1 MAKREYLTEAQVET
15 EIARLLN
22 SDLVKL
28 AKKEKRLIYKR
39 RQYLYCLRV
48 YERRGK
54 ELAAQGYTIE
64 NLEEQL
70 ASIELEEFEER

>member
-28 AKKEKRLIYKR
+28 AKKEERLRYKR

-54 ELAAQGYTIE
+54 ELSEQGYTIE

-70 ASIELEEFEER
+70 AELEEFEER